1 MNTREDLPARRVGVR
16 MPVKFKDAMGNET
29 EYPVQ
34 FNFGESGR
42 VIECFVS
49 QDEAR
54 INKTGSQFRAMMED
68 GCKAISRLLQYGD
81 TMAQLA
87 GYFGEDRPEG
97 AQSGPPSSHFG
108 AIARAGA
115 ELDAVAQTCKDEK
128 PGL

>member
-1 MNTREDLPARRVGVR
+1 MNEREEIPDKRHGVR

-29 EYPVQ
+29 KYPVQ
-34 FNFGESGR
+34 FNIAESGR

-54 INKTGSQFRAMMED
+54 INKTGSQFRAMLED

-87 GYFGEDRPEG
+87 AYFGEDRPEG
-97 AQSGPPSSHFG
+97 AAFGSPSSHFG

-115 ELDAVAQTCKDEK
+115 ELDAIAETCKSEST
-128 PGL
+128 PL